1 MSNKKKK
8 LKLKLL
14 EQGWAKISLAWTKAN
29 NETNVME
36 FLVGGDRIDTMES
49 WVANLNT
56 MAGFLML
63 LELLQ

>member
-1 MSNKKKK
+1 
-8 LKLKLL
+8 
-14 EQGWAKISLAWTKAN
+14 
-29 NETNVME
+29 VME